1 MFTDYSIEKNL
12 PEELYLEGELTPL
25 VVFDFQVHAHS
36 INNYLESI
44 FLLEDYAE
52 DLHEKIIKACWA
64 VRLNR
69 GPDMLAQMDFTGI
82 VVDDYKIELDD
93 STASTSGY
101 GYWRHIVA
109 REEGLQEYKL
119 GRATHTELFNEV
131 KRIGYEYILSPRST
145 FYYYRQ
151 PLMEADDIAGKL
163 ARIKRNSENPF
174 IFQRHML
181 LWTVDGDWQGLVN
194 NKCHIYWAN
203 TGPWLP
209 RLRDEQAVID
219 YYLRKNK
226 VIINHAEDCYMVKV
240 DQGDAGDGLI
250 PGSPMRLFDLI
261 DEDPVYNFSEDQ
273 TSELENVLK
282 SDKISNRQDHLKS
295 STEFLASFGL
305 IMPIYALSDEKDIE
319 AFHEKAQKD
328 REAVKNPPIKGRF
341 RKDCEEI
348 LPIDKVLYDKC
359 AEFSEKDNLERE
371 NLSKAKRELEKCER
385 HDSDCIRYFKVL
397 IKSIQETRDFLK
409 KEVKS
414 LQKILSTRP

>member
-1 MFTDYSIEKNL
+1 MFNYLLEEKL
-12 PEELYLEGELTPL
+12 PEEVYVQNALVPF

-44 FLLEDYAE
+44 FLLEDYPE
-52 DLHEKIIKACWA
+52 SMHEQIVKACWA
-64 VRLNR
+64 IRLNR
-69 GPDMLAQMDFTGI
+69 GPDMLPQMDFTGI

-93 STASTSGY
+93 ATASTSGY

-163 ARIKRNSENPF
+163 ARIKRTSQDSFVYN
-174 IFQRHML
+174 RHML

-194 NKCHIYWAN
+194 NNCHIYWAN

-226 VIINHAEDCYMVKV
+226 VVINHAEDCYMVKV

-250 PGSPMRLFDLI
+250 PGSPLRLFDLI
-261 DEDPVYNFSEDQ
+261 EEDSVYNFSEQ
-273 TSELENVLK
+273 ETSELELIIK
-282 SDKISNRQDHLKS
+282 SNRISNRPDHLDKS
-295 STEFLASFGL
+295 VKFLASLGL
-305 IMPIYALSDEKDIE
+305 VCPIYTPSDEKDIE
-319 AFHEKAQKD
+319 AFHEKAKKERD
-328 REAVKNPPIKGRF
+328 LVKNPPLRGRF
-341 RKDCEEI
+341 KKDCEDI
-348 LPIDKVLYDKC
+348 KVVDQEFYDKC
-359 AEFSEKDNLERE
+359 AEFTQKDNIEKE
-371 NLSKAKRELEKCER
+371 NLSLAKRELEKCER
-385 HDSDCIRYFKVL
+385 HDTDCIRYFKLL
-397 IKSIQETRDFLK
+397 IKQIQATRDFLK
-409 KEVKS
+409 NEVKN
-414 LQKILSTRP
+414 LQKILKIHP